1 MVKCCS
7 DASKRRAAPQAVAFD
22 LDGLMFNT
30 EDVYWKVGSEL
41 MRRRGREYTKE
52 LSDAV
57 MGRPPRAC
65 FEKMIEWHGLADTWE
80 ELAAESEQVFISLLG
95 NGVGTMPGL
104 MELLDALERAE
115 VPKAICT
122 SSSPSVVEAVLALFK
137 MKSRFRFVLTAA
149 DITHGKPHP
158 EIYQKAAER
167 FGIEAPRMLVL
178 EDSRTGCSAA
188 AACGAFTVAVPAGL
202 SLDHGFEMADLV
214 VENLADHRL
223 YEALG
228 LEKP

>member
-1 MVKCCS
+1 MADCCAEIS
-7 DASKRRAAPQAVAFD
+7 RQGPRPRAVAFD

-30 EDVYWKVGSEL
+30 EEVYWRVGSEL

-57 MGRPPRAC
+57 MGRPPQAC
-65 FEKMIEWHGLADTWE
+65 FEKMIQWHGLSDTWQT
-80 ELAAESEQVFISLLG
+80 LAAESEQIFISLLG
-95 NGVGTMPGL
+95 EGIQTMPGL
-104 MELLDALERAE
+104 TELLGALERAE
-115 VPKAICT
+115 LPKAICT
-122 SSSPSVVEAVLALFK
+122 SSSPSVVEAVLALFD
-137 MKSRFRFVLTAA
+137 MKPRFRFVLTAA

-158 EIYQKAAER
+158 EIYQKAARR
-167 FGIEAPRMLVL
+167 FGVEPRRMLVL

-202 SLDHGFEMADLV
+202 SLDHDFEMADLV
-214 VENLADHRL
+214 VENLGDRRL

-228 LEKP
+228 LEPA